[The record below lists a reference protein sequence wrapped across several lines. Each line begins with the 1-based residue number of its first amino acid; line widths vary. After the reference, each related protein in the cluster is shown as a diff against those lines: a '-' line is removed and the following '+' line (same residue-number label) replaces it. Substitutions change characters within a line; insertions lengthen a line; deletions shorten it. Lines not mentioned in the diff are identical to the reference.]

1 MNEKSPIQGKLVVE
15 ASLYLEECRTVRV
28 LGDEL
33 KRLRETNTRLH
44 RRCQIA
50 ESAAR
55 ITIDQCR
62 REGVPLS
69 KILIGHLY
77 TELRAKMQTLLN
89 EHP

>member
-1 MNEKSPIQGKLVVE
+1 MSNKPSVEGKLMVE
-15 ASLYLEECRTVRV
+15 ASLYQEECRTVRM
-28 LGDEL
+28 LADEV

-55 ITIDQCR
+55 VTIEQCR

-69 KILIGHLY
+69 RFLINHLY
-77 TELRAKMQTLLN
+77 TELRAKMQNLLS